1 MHAMQQYPRL
11 FQPLMCFTPVKLT
24 AVEMEHMFTPCL
36 SDPGSNQR
44 NAENGVYAWWLDYL
58 QDVEG
63 NDLCKQQ
70 TH

>member
-1 MHAMQQYPRL
+1 
-11 FQPLMCFTPVKLT
+11 
-24 AVEMEHMFTPCL
+24 MEHMFTPCL